1 MEELDEYEEREPK
14 QLQRR
19 LLRLLVDWKKREEN
33 PTVEALVSACT
44 AADVGGD
51 VKRELGLI
59 KKKKT
64 S

>member
-14 QLQRR
+14 HLQRR

-33 PTVEALVSACT
+33 PTVKALVSACT